1 MPEGPRKRSLTLA
14 GHRTSISLEPEFWEA
29 LQAIVRADR
38 RTLTSLVREVDE
50 SRGGRNLSSALRVFV
65 LQHCMRQAGP
75 AEISGE
81 DRGD

>member
-29 LQAIVRADR
+29 LQALARSDR

-65 LQHCMRQAGP
+65 LRRTMREAPEPERTAGGQ
-75 AEISGE
+75 EG
-81 DRGD
+81 

>member
-29 LQAIVRADR
+29 LQALARSD
-38 RTLTSLVREVDE
+38 VDE

-65 LQHCMRQAGP
+65 LRRTMREAPEPERTAGGQ
-75 AEISGE
+75 EG
-81 DRGD
+81 